1 MPKRNFLDGKLL
13 ESQPHTAIPKGNETQ
28 KAYTVKSP
36 VSRNSVK
43 LGNYKMPVKLR
54 EN

>member
-28 KAYTVKSP
+28 KAYTV
-36 VSRNSVK
+36 N
-43 LGNYKMPVKLR
+43 N
-54 EN
+54 